1 MFEKLKWLVHVAFE
15 WLIVVITFEVFI
27 GVSLINLTVGYYYFG
42 P

>member
-15 WLIVVITFEVFI
+15 WLIVVIVFEVFI
-27 GVSLINLTVGYYYFG
+27 SVLLTSLTVGYYYFG